1 MASYNLTIEDGSPL
15 ISYSPSGAWED
26 ASNADTAG
34 LPYSGNSLHSTTARG
49 ATATVNFNGTGIEFY
64 GGFQPSYGTYT
75 LAVDGQT
82 VTTGTATNTGVEV
95 QRLLGSVSGLANGPH
110 TAVLTSTGVG
120 MDLDFVNLSTQVGAV
135 GSTTTSTVFD
145 DASSAIT
152 YAGNWDTANTD
163 TYLNSTLHYSQDPG
177 SAASLSFSGS
187 GVAVYGTVAP
197 DHANVQVSIDGK
209 TTMVNVQSSSIVAS
223 HAQTLLYYA
232 NDLDAS
238 QHMLI
243 ITNPGQQ
250 DGTGPFI
257 DLDSITVYSAS
268 VPGTAA
274 GANAP
279 GPSPFSNQ
287 GGGNSPG
294 QSNSGHKSGSLST
307 GAMIGIIVAVLSA
320 ILIVV
325 GLVAF
330 LFLRRRRRT
339 QQRAVM
345 EPKTPIDAELPLQG
359 PNMRYASPISPLLP
373 MPTFSGLVSRMSAHS
388 IAPSYYASNN
398 QPSRSRTSVD
408 STTPMV
414 PKSMVPTLS
423 MPRLPSRA
431 QQGVMMARQG
441 PPDRPNRPPSLGL
454 PLGG

>member
-15 ISYSPSGAWED
+15 IIYSPSGAWVD
-26 ASNADTAG
+26 ATSTDTAG
-34 LPYSGNSLHSTTARG
+34 LPYSGNSFHSTTAQG
-49 ATATVNFNGTGIEFY
+49 ATATLNFNGTGIEWY

-82 VTTGTATNTGVEV
+82 VASGTATNTGVEIR
-95 QRLLGSVSGLANGPH
+95 QLLGSALGLANGPH

-120 MDLDFVNLSTQVGAV
+120 IDLDFVNLITQVGGV

-145 DASSAIT
+145 DASSSIT
-152 YAGNWDTANTD
+152 YAGDWVTATANTD
-163 TYLNSTLHYSQDPG
+163 AYANNTLHYSQSVG
-177 SAASLSFSGS
+177 AAASLSFSGN

-209 TTMVNVQSSSIVAS
+209 TTMVKTQLSSIAAQ

-250 DGTGPFI
+250 TGTGPFI

-268 VPGTAA
+268 SQANAA
-274 GANAP
+274 GDAAP
-279 GPSPFSNQ
+279 VPSAFSNQ
-287 GGGNSPG
+287 GSGPG
-294 QSNSGHKSGSLST
+294 QPNAAAKSGHLST
-307 GAMIGIIVAVLSA
+307 GAMVGIVLVVLFA
-320 ILIVV
+320 ILGLLALVV
-325 GLVAF
+325 F

-339 QQRAVM
+339 QRAVM
-345 EPKTPIDAELPLQG
+345 EPKTPLDAELPLQG
-359 PNMRYASPISPLLP
+359 PNMRYTTPISPLQP
-373 MPTFSGLVSRMSAHS
+373 MPTFSGLVSRPRMSAHS
-388 IAPSYYASNN
+388 IAPSYYAGNN
-398 QPSRSRTSVD
+398 PSRTSVD

-414 PKSMVPTLS
+414 PKVPTLS
-423 MPRLPSRA
+423 MPKVPSRA
-431 QQGVMMARQG
+431 QQGVM
-441 PPDRPNRPPSLGL
+441 RPNRPPSLD
-454 PLGG
+454 LGRAGG